1 MFNLHR
7 ANVSQHVGFGR
18 GVHFCLSAPMT
29 RLDMRVALEALS
41 ARLPS
46 LRLVPDQEWSYKLL
60 LTVRGVEHLLVEWNT
75 HGS

>member
-1 MFNLHR
+1 
-7 ANVSQHVGFGR
+7 
-18 GVHFCLSAPMT
+18 MT